1 MSNLHRF
8 AEKAIKIAG
17 ESGERKREHA
27 IRLAGIKARSN
38 LANTERTQTGLTR
51 RQGMTEAGRKTQT
64 ERTQIGL
71 TRRQKMIEAGRETQH
86 EREYGAPGMGR
97 PGGFRYAELAGKRQ
111 GGAGGRDIFADRSA
125 AYKQAGESMNELFPP
140 DEYGVRRNPASG
152 KPFTEKEWSDY
163 TQSFADSA
171 LGYAAGGQPTEDVNG
186 LQSGGFISSE
196 SGERLNIDAKGNI
209 ARSIAGNEVTPEKY
223 AYTPTFKFDAPG
235 ASGGVT
241 GNLPKSYSTWEEQ
254 MARTPPEG
262 FRQGLGDT
270 KRVVKPVANALGTA
284 GKYYLGAARK
294 GAKYAYGTQ
303 IKAQRRL
310 GE

>member
-27 IRLAGIKARSN
+27 IRLAEIKARSN
-38 LANTERTQTGLTR
+38 LANTERTQTGLAR
-51 RQGMTEAGRKTQT
+51 RQA
-64 ERTQIGL
+64 
-71 TRRQKMIEAGRETQH
+71 MIEAGRETQH
-86 EREYGAPGMGR
+86 RREYGAPGIDR

-140 DEYGVRRNPASG
+140 DEYGVRKNPASG

-223 AYTPTFKFDAPG
+223 AYTPTFAFNAPG
-235 ASGGVT
+235 TSGGVT
-241 GNLPKSYSTWEEQ
+241 GNLPRSYSTWEEQ

-262 FRQGLGDT
+262 FRQGLEDT
-270 KRVVKPVANALGTA
+270 KRVVKPAANALGTA

-303 IKAQRRL
+303 IKARRRL